1 MNLESRGI
9 PSVGIATTAFVDA
22 AASQSESLG
31 LNASIMFV
39 DHPIQDRTDKEIRD
53 LADQAVAEVVER
65 LTTNGSPAIIL
76 EEVSGGRSTDYQA
89 APD

>member
-39 DHPIQDRTDKEIRD
+39 EHPIQDRTDAEIQA
-53 LADQAVAEVVER
+53 LADQAVAEVLER
-65 LTTNGSPAIIL
+65 LTTNG
-76 EEVSGGRSTDYQA
+76 
-89 APD
+89 

>member
-1 MNLESRGI
+1 VNLESRGI

-39 DHPIQDRTDKEIRD
+39 EHPIQDRTDAEIQA
-53 LADQAVAEVVER
+53 LADQAVAEVLER
-65 LTTNGSPAIIL
+65 LTTNG
-76 EEVSGGRSTDYQA
+76 
-89 APD
+89 

>member
-39 DHPIQDRTDKEIRD
+39 AHPIQDRTDAEIEA
-53 LADQAVAEVVER
+53 LADDALAEVLER
-65 LTTNGSPAIIL
+65 LTTNS
-76 EEVSGGRSTDYQA
+76 
-89 APD
+89 

>member
-22 AASQSESLG
+22 AVSQSESLG

-39 DHPIQDRTDKEIRD
+39 EHPIQDRTDAEIQA
-53 LADQAVAEVVER
+53 LADQAVEEVLER
-65 LTTNGSPAIIL
+65 LTTNG
-76 EEVSGGRSTDYQA
+76 
-89 APD
+89 